1 MIRGADAA
9 RLLNDDTFRQV
20 FDIMRQEQVK
30 LFLNS
35 SVEDIEAREESHRMT
50 RVLNKFERILKNAIV
65 EEERQNKR
73 NKQQETSTV
82 QATSIESAADALLAP
97 VEPIAEEAVT
107 EEPSQEPEINEAE
120 VDQEAIVDDDEG
132 EESEPEYDDSDEDE
146 EYEDEPEQEA
156 DQAGP
161 ETFTIKVD
169 GEQVE
174 VTLDDLKRDYSGQ
187 AYIQKGMKQAAE
199 AKKQAEAAYT
209 QLGQQQQQLQN
220 LMQNLQQ
227 EGVMAQPVPPSAQM
241 ATDDP
246 LGYMEAK
253 AQYDEN
259 LVKFQ
264 TQRYQIAQQQQ
275 GIKQAQEQA
284 TQAHLQEQ
292 MTELTKLIP
301 DLGDA
306 DKAAKI
312 KENLVKFGA
321 TVGYSKE
328 EISQVTDARAVN
340 TLHKAMLYDQMM
352 AGKTKVDAKVKKSK
366 PLIKGGAKKMPQN
379 SAAKAAKQRRA
390 NLKKSGSLQDAAALL
405 FNS

>member
-1 MIRGADAA
+1 M
-9 RLLNDDTFRQV
+9 
-20 FDIMRQEQVK
+20 
-30 LFLNS
+30 
-35 SVEDIEAREESHRMT
+35 
-50 RVLNKFERILKNAIV
+50 
-65 EEERQNKR
+65 
-73 NKQQETSTV
+73 

-97 VEPIAEEAVT
+97 VEPIAEEAVV

-132 EESEPEYDDSDEDE
+132 EESEPEHDDSDEDE

-199 AKKQAEAAYT
+199 AKKQAEAAYA

-227 EGVMAQPVPPSAQM
+227 EGVMAQPIPPSAQM

-275 GIKQAQEQA
+275 GIRQAQEQA

-379 SAAKAAKQRRA
+379 SAAKAAKQKRA

>member
-227 EGVMAQPVPPSAQM
+227 EGVMAQPIPPSAQM

>member
-107 EEPSQEPEINEAE
+107 EEPSQEPEIKEAE

-227 EGVMAQPVPPSAQM
+227 EGVMAQPIPPSAQM

-275 GIKQAQEQA
+275 GIRQAQEQA

>member
-132 EESEPEYDDSDEDE
+132 EESEPEYNDSDEDE

-227 EGVMAQPVPPSAQM
+227 EGVMAQPIPPSAQM

-275 GIKQAQEQA
+275 GIRQAQEQA